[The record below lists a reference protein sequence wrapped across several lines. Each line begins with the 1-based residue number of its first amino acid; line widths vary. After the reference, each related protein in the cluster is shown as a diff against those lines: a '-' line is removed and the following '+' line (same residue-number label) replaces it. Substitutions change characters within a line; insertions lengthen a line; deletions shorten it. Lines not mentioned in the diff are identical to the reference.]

1 MVKRNISIK
10 GARAGAKDVASRD
23 ASAAERKKPRP
34 PPALNGN
41 RSHTGK
47 AENKRHP
54 RIPAVKSHH
63 FEYPNPFSVL
73 DFQGFQGVKGYGF
86 TTSLTG
92 MDVVVCPSPQFMV
105 ADVGAEG
112 RSATANVAADE
123 WGLDG
128 DDRIQCE
135 GQEFSRFEPLRLKA
149 GPHQGRTCRDRND
162 AEPETERRS
171 LISLITSPLG
181 IDAAPVDLATFQSKE
196 EASAPLGFVGGR
208 ARAGESLR
216 GKINAYRV
224 TNRSRTR
231 RF

>member
-34 PPALNGN
+34 PAALNGN

-112 RSATANVAADE
+112 RSATANVALSPPTSVASTGTIGFNVRVRSSRDSSRSASRRTAPRQD
-123 WGLDG
+123 LPRPKRRRARDG
-128 DDRIQCE
+128 APITDLPDNKPVGYRRRPRR
-135 GQEFSRFEPLRLKA
+135 SRDVPKRRRGIGTA
-149 GPHQGRTCRDRND
+149 RVRRGG
-162 AEPETERRS
+162 EPERAN
-171 LISLITSPLG
+171 L
-181 IDAAPVDLATFQSKE
+181 
-196 EASAPLGFVGGR
+196 SAG
-208 ARAGESLR
+208 
-216 GKINAYRV
+216 
-224 TNRSRTR
+224 
-231 RF
+231 